1 MEEEF
6 RTDIAGQI
14 INEIISEWP
23 LNERTAFAYMNKDDA
38 EILQRVFDLYV
49 QRKIGS
55 SAKDDECSDI
65 MNALL
70 IRLRETHRLR
80 IVK

>member
-1 MEEEF
+1 MKESQ
-6 RTDIAGQI
+6 TDIAGQI
-14 INEIISEWP
+14 IDEIISELP
-23 LNERTAFAYMNKDDA
+23 LNERTAFANMNEDDA

-49 QRKIGS
+49 RRKTGS